1 MVEKQSP
8 NNKETT
14 KEIVKEKEHV
24 EEPNFQEEIILPK
37 KRAEWKVK
45 LETFLENYGVVG
57 FMAVVTIYSLFFD
70 DIRAAAF

>member
-14 KEIVKEKEHV
+14 KEIAKEKEHV
-24 EEPNFQEEIILPK
+24 EEPNFQEEIVLPK

-45 LETFLENYGVVG
+45 LESFLENYGVVG